1 MDQKI
6 LARYND
12 SVLQEAMQRYGI
24 AKHEIQPLDAFESF
38 IYEFERGGKGFILRI
53 GHSLRK
59 SENLIRGEV
68 DWINTL
74 ASGGVSVARAVPS
87 AGGNLMEIIDDGQ
100 GGQFLATA
108 FVKAPGEQ
116 PWVAG

>member
-59 SENLIRGEV
+59 SENLLVVRPRPPRV
-68 DWINTL
+68 YL
-74 ASGGVSVARAVPS
+74 PS
-87 AGGNLMEIIDDGQ
+87 RPRSPA
-100 GGQFLATA
+100 
-108 FVKAPGEQ
+108 
-116 PWVAG
+116 